1 MSLGRVSWTFY
12 TGWVVAW
19 ANDESKMDTD
29 AMEAL
34 QQRTLLIVTFI
45 MGFFVQ
51 LNISRWWNHREFL
64 RTLHGTEAWPMDLKE
79 RYAILQCKLT
89 SEIQHNLALCPF
101 SDALLDLYCERQIT
115 VGTAGPHLPAPDHS
129 GHCRTSTA
137 SSRSQWALPDLNRE
151 FQIAVGTAG
160 PQPPDLNREH
170 QIPVGTAGP
179 QPRAP
184 DPWIQ
189 WALPDLNREPQ
200 IPVGTAGPEP
210 PDRMKAQTVWLWI
223 ASYVKLWLNDDKK
236 AYKIQKRCCNGRA
249 AISAIRTQL
258 GTQLPISVMVQ
269 CNHCIMGL
277 GCGYTGAAALV
288 LGHYALL
295 VAQIAQTVIVP
306 ATFQSLLDVC
316 VYVSD
321 PYGSDVIDFSFLSYH
336 LALAKAAI
344 ATCWMAFDV
353 SRPCQAR
360 YGLKPEEISQVSEEL
375 SNAWKVLG
383 KSTAA
388 GGFRPS
394 NEWRRLQARLEGLK
408 DQLPRDLRNSV
419 EAFVSKGPG
428 LSMVRT
434 VRSSGKVGTAVD
446 YLSWAVLAIFL
457 LALSSEDG
465 IGLLRF
471 HVVPEAWQSVVKVS
485 QLICCSSEPCEWRN
499 FWQGM
504 TVLKLKLNHQE
515 SAGKPRQST
524 CRCRR
529 CSRGRY
535 SEGTVQHDR
544 FQVTKATSL
553 TPTEL

>member
-408 DQLPRDLRNSV
+408 DQLPRDLRNSALS
-419 EAFVSKGPG
+419 EALGRLEQRSTTFPG
-428 LSMVRT
+428 QFLPSSSWPCPVKT
-434 VRSSGKVGTAVD
+434 VLGSSGST
-446 YLSWAVLAIFL
+446 LSQKPG
-457 LALSSEDG
+457 S
-465 IGLLRF
+465 
-471 HVVPEAWQSVVKVS
+471 P
-485 QLICCSSEPCEWRN
+485 ICCSSEPCEWRN